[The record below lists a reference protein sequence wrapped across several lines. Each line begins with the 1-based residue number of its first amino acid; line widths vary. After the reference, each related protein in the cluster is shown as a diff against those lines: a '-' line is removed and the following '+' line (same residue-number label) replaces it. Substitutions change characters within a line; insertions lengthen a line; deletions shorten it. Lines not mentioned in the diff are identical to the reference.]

1 METENTELQWYWLG
15 CTSGHKELKVRDEA
29 RNYGL
34 EAFVPLKYAY
44 KNVRKQ
50 TQRTLVPA
58 IAGLMFVRGTEEQVK
73 DFIDGAK
80 ERLYMRKSTYSNHE
94 AYLVIPDRAMM
105 NFIAA
110 TEDHD
115 KKITYFRPDEIEL
128 QPGDRIKVRGGMY
141 DGKEG
146 VIMRIK
152 GKRNKHLVV
161 QIPGIIIAAIELS
174 PDLIELRHKPVEEA
188 DPATEKPS
196 RNVPRDKRLLK
207 AYAQRLLFD
216 FSDHYK
222 ENTEYLLL
230 LSELKRCVARLAPIK
245 GFTPATE
252 AELALPLY
260 MAALVTQEGVAAA
273 RERLEKATDK
283 LRHDS
288 QLKQECEDF
297 LRNSE
302 H

>member
-94 AYLVIPDRAMM
+94 EYLVIPDRAMM

-115 KKITYFRPDEIEL
+115 KKIDDILRFKEYILSHALASWWINQRDEPYAKL
-128 QPGDRIKVRGGMY
+128 VQDWR
-141 DGKEG
+141 DEG
-146 VIMRIK
+146 E
-152 GKRNKHLVV
+152 
-161 QIPGIIIAAIELS
+161 PELS
-174 PDLIELRHKPVEEA
+174 
-188 DPATEKPS
+188 
-196 RNVPRDKRLLK
+196 
-207 AYAQRLLFD
+207 D
-216 FSDHYK
+216 F
-222 ENTEYLLL
+222 
-230 LSELKRCVARLAPIK
+230 
-245 GFTPATE
+245 
-252 AELALPLY
+252 
-260 MAALVTQEGVAAA
+260 
-273 RERLEKATDK
+273 
-283 LRHDS
+283 
-288 QLKQECEDF
+288 
-297 LRNSE
+297 
-302 H
+302 